1 MTRALKS
8 LAAVAVVVGLIV
20 VVFAAVSRDDRPVPD
35 DSGSG
40 GPASPQAERTV
51 PPAPADMPAEGMYVD
66 SRVTDEGLVEVQ
78 TWIRTDEPITELAV
92 TTTDPD
98 LAPGSVE
105 SLDVVVRSMDG
116 RMLAHR
122 DSVGTNPQTLRLR
135 RPATELWFSYT
146 VDGGMASASA
156 TVEGRSLARVLGMD
170 VDHAGAA
177 GVVRRV
183 VHGPGTVLNVACL
196 RRTDDFSASP
206 RPCGGPT
213 DDGGWAVDLE
223 GADRGDRLLASL
235 ED

>member
-1 MTRALKS
+1 
-8 LAAVAVVVGLIV
+8 
-20 VVFAAVSRDDRPVPD
+20 
-35 DSGSG
+35 
-40 GPASPQAERTV
+40 
-51 PPAPADMPAEGMYVD
+51 MPAEGMYVD

-78 TWIRTDEPITELAV
+78 TWVRTAQPITELDV

-170 VDHAGAA
+170 VDYAGAA
-177 GVVRRV
+177 GVVRRRGARPR
-183 VHGPGTVLNVACL
+183 HRAQ
-196 RRTDDFSASP
+196 RRLPAPDRRLQRLAAPVRRSP
-206 RPCGGPT
+206 PT
-213 DDGGWAVDLE
+213 TAAGLVDLE

-235 ED
+235 EQ